1 MPEILMRQVK
11 GSYDACR
18 LGHREIKKATQSLAG
33 SPFVWSL
40 FGTKENICFNPIR
53 GFDRNSR

>member
-18 LGHREIKKATQSLAG
+18 LGHREIKKATQSLAA
-33 SPFVWSL
+33 FVWSL
-40 FGTKENICFNPIR
+40 FGTKENFNI
-53 GFDRNSR
+53 GKEHML

>member
-40 FGTKENICFNPIR
+40 FGTKENFNI
-53 GFDRNSR
+53 GKEHML